1 MRPVIEDYQAKRRR
15 ARIVSRSLLA
25 VGVLLAL
32 VSAGVTYA
40 IASRA
45 PAPDASVETSA
56 VVVATRDVAAR
67 TVVTADD
74 VRIARVPADVLP
86 ELAFRDT
93 AVAIGRIA
101 TQPIAKNEI
110 LVPAKFAVGGGGGG
124 FAVYPEGQRP
134 TGTAPD
140 YRAMSL
146 SILDQNAVGGAV
158 QPGDLVDIVF
168 TIGYI
173 PTALGTGPLDI
184 DYAARIVAE
193 RIAVL
198 AKDTTTIYT
207 FRVDAAQGERITALL
222 AAGAQLH
229 LLLRA
234 GDDARA
240 PRASGAIFSSEAGGI
255 IRAIPTLRPAAT
267 AAPR

>member
-1 MRPVIEDYQAKRRR
+1 MIEDYQAKRRR

-25 VGVLLAL
+25 FGVFLAL
-32 VSAGVTYA
+32 VSAVVTYA

-45 PAPDASVETSA
+45 PAPDASLETSA
-56 VVVATRDVAAR
+56 VVVATRDLAAR

-74 VRIARVPADVLP
+74 VRIARVSADVLP
-86 ELAFRDT
+86 EGALRDP
-93 AVAIGRIA
+93 AVAVGRVA
-101 TQPIAKNEI
+101 TQSIAKNEM
-110 LVPAKFAVGGGGGG
+110 LVPAKFAVGGGGG

-134 TGTAPD
+134 TGTTPD

-158 QPGDLVDIVF
+158 RPGDIVDIVF
-168 TIGYI
+168 SIGYV
-173 PTALGTGPLDI
+173 PTALGTGTLDI

-193 RIAVL
+193 RVAVL

-207 FRVDAAQGERITALL
+207 FRVDAAQAERITALQ

-255 IRAIPTLRPAAT
+255 IRSIPTVRPAAT